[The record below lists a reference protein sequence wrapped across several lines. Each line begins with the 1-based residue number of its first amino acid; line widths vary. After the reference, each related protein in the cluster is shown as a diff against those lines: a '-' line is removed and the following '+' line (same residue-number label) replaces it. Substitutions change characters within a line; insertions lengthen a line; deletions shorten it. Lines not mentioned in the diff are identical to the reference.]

1 MWAFRI
7 KEDRVFSDC
16 RVSLGNGVIGMLV
29 NFFIFD
35 CPPQPSYEDI
45 IPQYSSALYNRQV
58 IASNHREAWKSRF
71 MRPSEPGY
79 TQ

>member
-7 KEDRVFSDC
+7 IEDQVFSDC
-16 RVSLGNGVIGMLV
+16 RASLGNGVIGMLV

-45 IPQYSSALYNRQV
+45 IPLGSSAIYNRQV
-58 IASNHREAWKSRF
+58 IVSNDREAWKSRF
-71 MRPSEPGY
+71 MRPSELG
-79 TQ
+79 